1 MTFRRCLDN
10 ELPSATRDDLGRPA
24 AVGRSAHPS
33 APRSELPFDLHDVEG
48 CVVFRPD
55 GDLDVVTVGN
65 LRAALT
71 ALSRTRRLVIDLSA
85 ATFVD
90 SAGLGALIAGIRRV
104 REHDGDVT
112 VACRQTAVRRM
123 LDTVHFDRLVPVM
136 DTVPAAVRA
145 LTTGL
150 GPVGAPRDDEHTRR

>member
-1 MTFRRCLDN
+1 M
-10 ELPSATRDDLGRPA
+10 
-24 AVGRSAHPS
+24 
-33 APRSELPFDLHDVEG
+33 
-48 CVVFRPD
+48 FRPG
-55 GDLDVVTVGN
+55 GDLDIVTVGN

-71 ALSRTRRLVIDLSA
+71 ALSGTRRLVIDLSA

-90 SAGLGALIAGIRRV
+90 SAGLGALIAGIRRA

-112 VACRQTAVRRM
+112 VACRQPAVRRM
-123 LDTVHFDRLVPVM
+123 LDTVHFDRFVPVM

-150 GPVGAPRDDEHTRR
+150 GPLVVPRGGEHARR